1 MTDRIVDNR
10 PGLVSLNAPAKVNLG
25 LRIVGRRPDGFH
37 LLESLFWPIDW
48 EDTIELRPAPEFRLS
63 VKWETE
69 ARGAEPS
76 QDDNL
81 VTKAFR
87 RLFHGSL
94 PQWEIQLTKR
104 IPPMAGLGG
113 GSSDAAAVVRYFG
126 PELGM
131 TRLRMTEVAAE
142 LGADV
147 PYFLDPVPAWVEGIG
162 ERQMTLL
169 SPPNFAFLLVIPSF
183 GMRTAEVFRRYRE
196 IGKPFSES
204 RKFDGDL
211 RAYLANARNDL
222 EEAAVS
228 LEPRL
233 GRILE
238 SLKNCGA
245 LYAGLSGSGS
255 TCVAVF
261 ESPAGRENRTQGLD
275 ALLREASCRGV
286 GSRRASWKSPK

>member
-1 MTDRIVDNR
+1 MSDRIVDNR
-10 PGLVSLNAPAKVNLG
+10 LGLLSLSAPAKVNLG
-25 LRIVGRRPDGFH
+25 LRIVGCRPDGYH

-48 EDTIELRPAPEFRLS
+48 EDTIEMRFANEFRLVVS
-63 VKWETE
+63 WETE
-69 ARGAEPS
+69 TRGAVPS
-76 QDDNL
+76 EENNL

-94 PQWEIQLTKR
+94 PKWDVRLTKR

-113 GSSDAAAVVRYFG
+113 GSSDAGAILSYFG

-131 TRLRMTEVAAE
+131 TRLRMREVAAE

-147 PYFLDPVPAWVEGIG
+147 PYFLDPAPAWVEGIG
-162 ERQMTLL
+162 DRQEVLAN
-169 SPPNFAFLLVIPSF
+169 PPDLEFLLVVPAF
-183 GMRTAEVFRRYRE
+183 GLKTAEVFRRYRE
-196 IGKPFSES
+196 IGRPFSPS
-204 RKFDGDL
+204 RKFDGGL
-211 RAYLANARNDL
+211 GAYLANARNDL
-222 EEAAVS
+222 EEAALS

-233 GRILE
+233 GSIL
-238 SLKNCGA
+238 SALKGCGA
-245 LYAGLSGSGS
+245 LYAGMSGSGS

-261 ESPAGRENRTQGLD
+261 ESAADREKRTQGLD